1 MPNYNNQNYPND
13 PYDND
18 RAAGVPSNGIRT
30 ASTCLAF
37 LSLVMFAF
45 VLGAPYWRTT
55 ANWGSVSAITN
66 IWEFEGLF
74 LTCVKS
80 GGGQGTSQCYQMT
93 AFMGAGTTSN
103 GFNSG
108 YVGTIYTYLNAFR
121 ALMIIGFIASLG
133 GVVCSVLGMRCA
145 SVVDEESK
153 AKRWIVIIGGLCHIA
168 AGVLT
173 GICVSWYA
181 AEVVW
186 EYYSP
191 YYQTQKLKYTLGAC
205 LYVGWIAMLFAL
217 VAGCLMTCCACCNKP
232 ADSTNTYSYNPAKLQ
247 APNHSYPEPTVYR
260 SEPVVEKAVYDHRP
274 DYYRSSSKSKRSK
287 YSNRRDEHSSSGS
300 SSRSNSPSRHSRSHK
315 SRSSRHASDSIRASG
330 FV

>member
-1 MPNYNNQNYPND
+1 M
-13 PYDND
+13 
-18 RAAGVPSNGIRT
+18 AAVSYGLINIS
-30 ASTCLAF
+30 A
-37 LSLVMFAF
+37 
-45 VLGAPYWRTT
+45 VLGIISSLMMLIILILPEWRINSVVASEINMSMVRAREGIWIRCVSYSNAYWNCDTFD
-55 ANWGSVSAITN
+55 VSLI
-66 IWEFEGLF
+66 GLP
-74 LTCVKS
+74 
-80 GGGQGTSQCYQMT
+80 
-93 AFMGAGTTSN
+93 A
-103 GFNSG
+103 
-108 YVGTIYTYLNAFR
+108 YLNAFR

-247 APNHSYPEPTVYR
+247 AQNHSYPEPTVYR
-260 SEPVVEKAVYDHRP
+260 SEPVVEKAAVYDHRP

-287 YSNRRDEHSSSGS
+287 YSKRRDEHSSSES

>member
-1 MPNYNNQNYPND
+1 MIKND
-13 PYDND
+13 PYDEEEERGPTSHTLRNI
-18 RAAGVPSNGIRT
+18 S
-30 ASTCLAF
+30 
-37 LSLVMFAF
+37 FA
-45 VLGAPYWRTT
+45 LGSIACIMIIFCVAAPYWRTT
-55 ANWGSVSAITN
+55 STWGSALVISN
-66 IWEFEGLF
+66 IWAFEGIF
-74 LTCVKS
+74 LTCVQS
-80 GGGQGTSQCYQMT
+80 TGMQGDDQCYQMPTFAGYGTGGYGGASGINT
-93 AFMGAGTTSN
+93 AFAIG
-103 GFNSG
+103 
-108 YVGTIYTYLNAFR
+108 VYTYLNAFR

>member
-1 MPNYNNQNYPND
+1 M
-13 PYDND
+13 DNLLVQKLQQLM
-18 RAAGVPSNGIRT
+18 AVIGGI
-30 ASTCLAF
+30 S
-37 LSLVMFAF
+37 SIMIAF
-45 VLGAPYWRTT
+45 VLAAPFWKQTLSQDSLQIYNTLYGFQGMWM
-55 ANWGSVSAITN
+55 NCLFSAGRIQC
-66 IWEFEGLF
+66 IQVGLVPSF
-74 LTCVKS
+74 
-80 GGGQGTSQCYQMT
+80 Y
-93 AFMGAGTTSN
+93 SN
-103 GFNSG
+103 GSDV
-108 YVGTIYTYLNAFR
+108 YAYLNAFR

>member
-1 MPNYNNQNYPND
+1 AVSYGLINIS
-13 PYDND
+13 
-18 RAAGVPSNGIRT
+18 A
-30 ASTCLAF
+30 
-37 LSLVMFAF
+37 
-45 VLGAPYWRTT
+45 VLGVLSSLMMLIILILPEWRINSVVASEINMSMVRAREGIWIRCVSYSNAYWNCDTFD
-55 ANWGSVSAITN
+55 VSLI
-66 IWEFEGLF
+66 GLP
-74 LTCVKS
+74 
-80 GGGQGTSQCYQMT
+80 
-93 AFMGAGTTSN
+93 A
-103 GFNSG
+103 
-108 YVGTIYTYLNAFR
+108 YLNAFR

-247 APNHSYPEPTVYR
+247 APNHSYP
-260 SEPVVEKAVYDHRP
+260 
-274 DYYRSSSKSKRSK
+274 
-287 YSNRRDEHSSSGS
+287 G
-300 SSRSNSPSRHSRSHK
+300 NSF
-315 SRSSRHASDSIRASG
+315 AFLYI
-330 FV
+330 